1 MTPHTASELR
11 IQKHRSEAG
20 VRLTTGEMV
29 HGNFFT
35 STGSA
40 LHAGPERIGDLLNS
54 ESGFFPFERRDE
66 DGLQTVLY
74 NRSQV
79 VAVTVSREEPQQEA
93 GYGVAKRCVVSMV
106 LSTGQRVTGSIRV
119 YQPEG
124 HNRLSDWCKSRDQF
138 QYLETDTFAVLVNR
152 AHVVEISEVQS

>member
-1 MTPHTASELR
+1 MTQHTASELR

-20 VRLTTGEMV
+20 IRLTTGETV

-40 LHAGPERIGDLLNS
+40 LHAGPERIGDLMNGD
-54 ESGFFPFERRDE
+54 SGFFPFERRDE

-74 NRSQV
+74 NRAHV
-79 VAVTVSREEPQQEA
+79 VAVTVSREDPRQQA
-93 GYGVAKRCVVSMV
+93 GYGVGQRRAVAMV
-106 LSTGQRVTGSIRV
+106 LSTGQRPTGSIRV

-124 HNRLSDWCKSRDQF
+124 HNRLSDWSNGRDQF
-138 QYLETDTFAVLVNR
+138 QYVETETFAVLVNR
-152 AHVVEISEVQS
+152 AHVVEITEIQS